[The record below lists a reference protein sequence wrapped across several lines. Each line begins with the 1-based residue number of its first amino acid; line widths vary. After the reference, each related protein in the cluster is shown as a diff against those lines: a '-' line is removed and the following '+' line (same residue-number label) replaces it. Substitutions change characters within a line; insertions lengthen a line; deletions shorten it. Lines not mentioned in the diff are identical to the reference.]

1 MDFNASL
8 RRAIKTGNVILGQNN
23 TEKCIKEG
31 KAQMIVVAG
40 NCPAAF
46 KSKLSGYENL
56 FIHTFEGSSVLLAR
70 RAVNPSWLARLLLL
84 PRANQIFSRLRGY
97 DMVEVKLTEDCMRLI
112 SQFESL
118 TGAGSRDCVVDERN
132 ARLIFVINPG
142 DMGLAIGKKGASIKK
157 ASEVMGK
164 KIEVVEYNSN
174 PEQFIKNCF
183 LPAQVTSI
191 IFEGEPEEQTVQVE
205 VTG

>member
-1 MDFNASL
+1 
-8 RRAIKTGNVILGQNN
+8 
-23 TEKCIKEG
+23 
-31 KAQMIVVAG
+31 
-40 NCPAAF
+40 
-46 KSKLSGYENL
+46 
-56 FIHTFEGSSVLLAR
+56 
-70 RAVNPSWLARLLLL
+70 
-84 PRANQIFSRLRGY
+84 
-97 DMVEVKLTEDCMRLI
+97 MVEVKLTEDCMRLI

-118 TGAGSRDCVVDERN
+118 TGAGSRDCVVDDRN

-174 PEQFIKNCF
+174 VEQFLKNCF

-191 IFEGEPEEQTVQVE
+191 LFEDGEDDQKTATVE
-205 VTG
+205 VRDEDRGIAIGKEGKNIFKAKKLALRQHNIADVQILQKPMDGQATGAEDSL

>member
-1 MDFNASL
+1 
-8 RRAIKTGNVILGQNN
+8 
-23 TEKCIKEG
+23 
-31 KAQMIVVAG
+31 
-40 NCPAAF
+40 
-46 KSKLSGYENL
+46 
-56 FIHTFEGSSVLLAR
+56 
-70 RAVNPSWLARLLLL
+70 
-84 PRANQIFSRLRGY
+84 
-97 DMVEVKLTEDCMRLI
+97 MVEVKLTEDCMRLI

-142 DMGLAIGKKGASIKK
+142 DMGLAIGKKGVSIKK

-205 VTG
+205 VRDEDRGIAIGKDGKNIFKAKKLCQRQHNLMDVQILQKPIEGTDAEQALE